1 MSLQGIHE
9 SIDPEVDRSIP
20 PYMSETLKYGPIG
33 PTVYGR
39 FVVAWTNRFTPSS
52 LRFSFSRSFSTRI
65 NSKPSNPF
73 TST

>member
-1 MSLQGIHE
+1 
-9 SIDPEVDRSIP
+9 
-20 PYMSETLKYGPIG
+20 MSETLKYGPIG